1 MGRTFRIAAA
11 GLVAG
16 PAFVAYGPQAIAA
29 PPALVAASAPSALS
43 APPVRPFRPASA
55 AASAALPASSA
66 RLVLSALPA
75 SVAPSA
81 LSARPAPPSALS
93 GPRVLPASFAPVAVP
108 ARPAPPAPPVRPA
121 PVALPTWS
129 ARPGP
134 AGEAGEV
141 GVGGLLAGDPVHRS
155 VQEYLERTLPK
166 GPGGGVAAARGGR
179 LVHCAGFGWADRER
193 RIPAGCDTA
202 YDIMSMTKQFTAAA
216 VMKLELMGRLRTGD
230 RIGRYVGPVPADK
243 RRITLH
249 HLLTHTSGLE
259 DVGDDYDPVS
269 RDAMLRAV
277 LGSRLAS
284 APGAEMRY
292 SNLGYSVLAAIV
304 EKVSGMPYERFL
316 RRHLFGPAGMA
327 HTGYV
332 LPRWR
337 PGQVAVEYD
346 SRGRRMGRPF
356 EHPWAADGP
365 YWYLRGNGGLLST
378 PRDMY
383 RWHRA
388 LNGDAVLPVAAKRKM
403 FTPYAVAGEGPEGK
417 LYYGY
422 GWGVLPRSELGRVVE
437 HDGGNDWSFGEYAR
451 FLDRRVM
458 VFWITNE
465 AAREGRWDLPE
476 INRELTFGIARRAAT
491 G

>member
-1 MGRTFRIAAA
+1 MHW
-11 GLVAG
+11 
-16 PAFVAYGPQAIAA
+16 P
-29 PPALVAASAPSALS
+29 
-43 APPVRPFRPASA
+43 
-55 AASAALPASSA
+55 
-66 RLVLSALPA
+66 
-75 SVAPSA
+75 
-81 LSARPAPPSALS
+81 
-93 GPRVLPASFAPVAVP
+93 
-108 ARPAPPAPPVRPA
+108 
-121 PVALPTWS
+121 
-129 ARPGP
+129 
-134 AGEAGEV
+134 
-141 GVGGLLAGDPVHRS
+141 

-166 GPGGGVAAARGGR
+166 GPGGSVAAARGGR

-230 RIGRYVGPVPADK
+230 RMGRYLGPVPADK

-269 RDAMLRAV
+269 RDAMLRAA
-277 LGSRLAS
+277 LGSRPAS
-284 APGAEMRY
+284 VPGAEMRY

-337 PGQVAVEYD
+337 RGQVAVEYD

-388 LNGDAVLPVAAKRKM
+388 LNGDAVLPAAAKRKM

-437 HDGGNDWSFGEYAR
+437 HDGGNDWSFGSTRGSSTGASWSSGSPTR
-451 FLDRRVM
+451 PPGRAAGTSRRS
-458 VFWITNE
+458 TASSPSASP
-465 AAREGRWDLPE
+465 AAPPPDDAPR
-476 INRELTFGIARRAAT
+476 ASRRAARLVR
-491 G
+491 